1 MSAKINN
8 RTTIH
13 QGKVFELIRE
23 NVTLENGTTTD
34 LEFIEHP
41 GATAIIPFLDDKRI
55 VLLKQYR
62 HALKKYIW
70 EIPAG
75 TLDPQEEIISCAKR
89 ELIEETGYSAG
100 QWHRLGE
107 ITPVPGYSNERIHI
121 FLATELQPADQNL
134 DEDEVIQVQA
144 LDFLKAFEMIGDGEI
159 QDAKSIAG
167 LFLASQWLKSNARN
181 RWLKLFG
188 AIQLPGLVRPVD
200 APWPA

>member
-1 MSAKINN
+1 MTAKVNN
-8 RTTIH
+8 RTSIH

-34 LEFIEHP
+34 VEFIEHP
-41 GATAIIPFLDDKRI
+41 GATAVIPFLDDKRI

-70 EIPAG
+70 EVPAG
-75 TLDPQEEIISCAKR
+75 TRDPREEIISCAKR

-121 FLATELQPADQNL
+121 FLATGLQPADQNL
-134 DEDEVIQVQA
+134 DADEVIEVQA
-144 LDFLKAFEMIGDGEI
+144 VDFLKAIEMIGDGEI

-167 LFLASQWLKSNARN
+167 LFLASRWLKSNAS
-181 RWLKLFG
+181 
-188 AIQLPGLVRPVD
+188 QSQDLPLANADVL
-200 APWPA
+200 